1 MGMWLSLGL
10 ACGKSK
16 NNPEEKSELLGKA
29 TKLTM
34 ISKHINRWIFLL
46 GVCLLGMAAGCAII
60 PEPMTPEELE
70 QRVREDLQ
78 NLHEYQ
84 EPVSRPITLYDAM
97 ARALKFN
104 LEARVQGLKE
114 MVAHRQ
120 LDLAHYDML
129 PKLVADAGYSGRSNF
144 AGARSRSLLSGQTS
158 LEPSTSSDKNLFSA
172 NLTLSWDVLDF
183 GLSYVRAQQASNDV
197 LIAEEDKRRIANRV
211 IQEVRSAFW
220 KAVGAER
227 ALGRLSFLDDWV
239 TQAIHETRV
248 IRAKA
253 LETPLTSLQYERE
266 LLQAQQE
273 IQQLYQEL
281 SVARIQLGELMN
293 LQPGEPYELVKPK
306 HTPPVSKIQDN
317 LEELEQQA
325 LLNRPELRTVDY
337 QRRINAEE
345 TKVAILELLPSLNVY
360 LGENYDSNSFLFNN
374 YWLSYGAKISWNLMN
389 VFRHPTRLQVIDA
402 QEEVLHAQSLA
413 LTMTIMTQVHVAVA
427 QYKAALSEVN
437 IAKRY
442 FATQVQIADHVQ
454 QSWSL
459 NRLSE
464 HRVIREKVQGLLAE
478 LRHEMALAKLEMA
491 YANLLAAIGEDP
503 FPVNLS
509 DDDLE
514 ELANALEQRWEWLEQ
529 HAMVSHAQLKQSEGV
544 VQP

>member
-1 MGMWLSLGL
+1 MTSTLARVWMLLVVGGFMW
-10 ACGKSK
+10 
-16 NNPEEKSELLGKA
+16 
-29 TKLTM
+29 
-34 ISKHINRWIFLL
+34 I
-46 GVCLLGMAAGCAII
+46 VAGCAIM
-60 PEPMTPEELE
+60 PEPLTSEELE
-70 QRVREDLQ
+70 QRIQDDLQ
-78 NLHEYQ
+78 NLSEYQ

-129 PKLVADAGYSGRSNF
+129 PKLVADGAYNGRSNF

-158 LEPSTSSDKNLFSA
+158 LEPSTSSDKDLFSA

-227 ALGRLSFLDDWV
+227 ALGRLSFLDDWI
-239 TQAIHETRV
+239 TQAIRETRA
-248 IRAKA
+248 IRARA

-306 HTPPVSKIQDN
+306 RTPPVSKIKDN
-317 LEELEQQA
+317 LQELEQQA

-337 QRRINAEE
+337 QKRINAKE

-374 YWLSYGAKISWNLMN
+374 NWLSYGAKISWNLMN

-402 QEEVLHAQSLA
+402 QEEVLNTQSLA
-413 LTMTIMTQVHVAVA
+413 LTMTVMTQVHVAVA
-427 QYKAALSEVN
+427 QYEAALREVK
-437 IAKRY
+437 IAQRY
-442 FATQVQIADHVQ
+442 FATQLKIATHVQ
-454 QSWSL
+454 RAWSL

-503 FPVNLS
+503 FPANLS
-509 DDDLE
+509 DEDLD
-514 ELANALEQRWEWLEQ
+514 ELADGLKQRWESLEQ
-529 HAMVSHAQLKQSEGV
+529 HARVSRANMEQSEGV
-544 VQP
+544 LQP

>member
-1 MGMWLSLGL
+1 MDRPKLKNVRTSQRVIWAVGVGMVY
-10 ACGKSK
+10 
-16 NNPEEKSELLGKA
+16 LL
-29 TKLTM
+29 T
-34 ISKHINRWIFLL
+34 
-46 GVCLLGMAAGCAII
+46 GCAVT
-60 PEPMTPEELE
+60 PVPLTPEDLE
-70 QRVREDLQ
+70 ERVQRDLSQ
-78 NLHEYQ
+78 LTQYQ

-97 ARALKFN
+97 ARGVRFN

-120 LDLAHYDML
+120 LDLAHYDLL
-129 PKLVADAGYSGRSNF
+129 PKVVADAGYAGRSNYS
-144 AGARSRSLLSGQTS
+144 GASSRSLTTGKES
-158 LEPSTSSDKNLFSA
+158 LESSTSAEKNIFTT

-220 KAVGAER
+220 KALGAER
-227 ALGRLSFLDDWV
+227 VLGRLSFLDDWV
-239 TQAIHETRV
+239 SHALGEAQI
-248 IRAKA
+248 IRARA

-273 IQQLYQEL
+273 IQQLHQEL
-281 SVARIQLGELMN
+281 SVSRIKLAELMN
-293 LQPGEPYELVKPK
+293 LAPGEPYELVRPER
-306 HTPPVSKIQDN
+306 TLPISKVREN
-317 LEELEQQA
+317 LDELERKA

-337 QRRINAEE
+337 QKRINANE

-360 LGENYDSNSFLFNN
+360 LGENYDSNSFLFHNN
-374 YWLSYGAKISWNLMN
+374 WLSYGAKVSWNLLN
-389 VFRHPTRLQVIDA
+389 VFRHPARLQVIDA
-402 QEEVLHAQSLA
+402 QKEVLDMQSLA
-413 LTMTIMTQVHVAVA
+413 LSMTIMTQVHVAVA
-427 QYKAALSEVN
+427 QYEAALEEVRLTQ
-437 IAKRY
+437 RY
-442 FATQVQIADHVQ
+442 FDTQMKIADQVQ

-464 HRVIREKVQGLLAE
+464 HLVIREKVQGLLAE
-478 LRHEMALAKLEMA
+478 LRYEMALAKVEIA

-509 DDDLE
+509 DE
-514 ELANALEQRWEWLEQ
+514 EVEPLAQELQQRWEWLAQ
-529 HAMVSHAQLKQSEGV
+529 HAKVSKMQRKPRSEPKVEPKLEQEQEGGG

>member
-1 MGMWLSLGL
+1 MWLSLGL
-10 ACGKSK
+10 VRGK
-16 NNPEEKSELLGKA
+16 NNPEEKSELLRKII
-29 TKLTM
+29 KLAM
-34 ISKHINRWIFLL
+34 ISKHINHWIFLL

-239 TQAIHETRV
+239 TQAIDETRV

-306 HTPPVSKIQDN
+306 HTSPVSKIQDN

-337 QRRINAEE
+337 QKRINAEE

-374 YWLSYGAKISWNLMN
+374 NWLSYGAKISWNLMN

-427 QYKAALSEVN
+427 QYKAALNEVN
-437 IAKRY
+437 IANRY

-509 DDDLE
+509 DDDLD

-529 HAMVSHAQLKQSEGV
+529 HAMVSHAQLEQSEGV